1 MGRQTSRRSSERQSV
16 SGGVGSEADHPRPRC
31 ILEVPLADC
40 VAAPLQV
47 RVHTASGLRALVG
60 RLRTFGAVAPIV
72 IDKDNRI
79 VSGHGRVE
87 AAKLLGWK
95 TFPAIRV
102 DDLTHEQIE
111 AYKIADNKLAERST
125 WNDRAVAE
133 IFRELSQISLDF
145 DLVVTGFEQPEID
158 FRIQSLQ
165 EPEEASD
172 DADCSPSASQPVAM
186 LDDVWVLGAHR
197 LICGSALNA
206 DVYAEL
212 LAGEKVSAIWTDPPY
227 NVPISGH
234 VTGKGKRKH
243 PEFVMASGE
252 MSADEFTAFLVTFL
266 KFASTHLQ
274 DGGITY
280 VCMDWRHLSEIL
292 AAVEQIGRRL
302 LNLCVWVKANGG
314 MGSLYRQQH
323 ELVLVI
329 AKPGEKHIN
338 NVQLGKF
345 GRYRTNVWN
354 YAGMNSFARRGQVQ
368 GLDLHPTVK
377 PLAMVSE
384 AILDVTPRDGIVLDP
399 FCGSG
404 TTIIAAERTGRR
416 GYGIE
421 LDPLYVDTAI
431 RRWERLT
438 KQQARLSCGKTF
450 AEVAMERLGAPEG
463 HAA

>member
-1 MGRQTSRRSSERQSV
+1 MGRRSQD
-16 SGGVGSEADHPRPRC
+16 GAGVNEESAVLPRPRS
-31 ILEVPLADC
+31 ILEIPLSDC

-47 RVHTASGLRALVG
+47 RVHTATSLRALAAS
-60 RLRTFGAVAPIV
+60 LRTFGAVAPIV
-72 IDKDNRI
+72 IDQDNRI

-102 DDLTHEQIE
+102 DDLTPEQIE
-111 AYKIADNKLAERST
+111 AYKIADNRLAERST

-133 IFRELSQISLDF
+133 VLRELSRISLDF
-145 DLVVTGFEQPEID
+145 DLEVTGFEQPEID
-158 FRIQSLQ
+158 FRIQSLLD
-165 EPEEASD
+165 PEEVGE
-172 DADCSPSASQPVAM
+172 DADVDPAVAAPVTK
-186 LDDVWVLGAHR
+186 LGDLWLLGSHR
-197 LICGSALNA
+197 LICGDALNA
-206 DVYAEL
+206 DVHAEL

-227 NVPISGH
+227 NVPIAGH
-234 VTGKGKRKH
+234 VSGKGKRQH

-252 MSADEFTAFLVTFL
+252 MSSDEFIVFLATFL
-266 KFASTHLQ
+266 DLASRDLEE
-274 DGGITY
+274 GGITY
-280 VCMDWRHLSEIL
+280 VCMDWRHLKEVL
-292 AAVEQIGRRL
+292 AAIEQIGRRL

-354 YAGMNSFARRGQVQ
+354 YAGMNSFARSGQVQ

-377 PLAMVSE
+377 PLAMVSD
-384 AILDVTPRDGIVLDP
+384 AILDVTPRGGIVLDP

-438 KQQARLSCGKTF
+438 KQQARLSSGKTF
-450 AEVAMERLGAPEG
+450 AEVAMERLAAPDGGAP
-463 HAA
+463 

>member
-1 MGRQTSRRSSERQSV
+1 MGSSKQDRAVTSGAAAARQTPRS
-16 SGGVGSEADHPRPRC
+16 
-31 ILEVPLADC
+31 ILEIPLADC

-47 RVHTASGLRALVG
+47 RVHTASGLRALAG
-60 RLRTFGAVAPIV
+60 SLQTFGPVAPIV
-72 IDKDNRI
+72 VDKDNRI

-102 DDLTHEQIE
+102 DDLTPEQIE
-111 AYKIADNKLAERST
+111 AYRIADNRLAERSA

-133 IFRELSQISLDF
+133 ILRELSRVSLDF
-145 DLVVTGFEQPEID
+145 ELEVTGFEQPEID
-158 FRIQSLQ
+158 FRIQSL
-165 EPEEASD
+165 EDPEEVGD
-172 DADCSPSASQPVAM
+172 DGEVSPAATPPVSK
-186 LDDVWVLGAHR
+186 LGDLWLLGSHR
-197 LICGSALNA
+197 LICGSSLNA

-212 LAGEKVSAIWTDPPY
+212 MGDEQASAIWTDPPY

-234 VTGKGKRKH
+234 VTGNGKRKH
-243 PEFVMASGE
+243 SEFVMASGE
-252 MSADEFTAFLVTFL
+252 MSSDEFIVFLVTFL
-266 KFASTHLQ
+266 KLASLGLKE
-274 DGGITY
+274 GGITY

-292 AAVEQIGRRL
+292 AAIEQVGRRL

-323 ELVLVI
+323 ELILVI

-338 NVQLGKF
+338 NVQLGKH
-345 GRYRTNVWN
+345 GRNRTNVWN

-377 PLAMVSE
+377 PLAMVSD
-384 AILDVTPRDGIVLDP
+384 AILDVTPRGGIVLDP

-404 TTIIAAERTGRR
+404 TTIIAAERTGRK

-421 LDPLYVDTAI
+421 LDPLYVDTAVK
-431 RRWERLT
+431 RWERLT
-438 KQQARLSCGKTF
+438 KQQARLSNGQTF
-450 AEVAMERLGAPEG
+450 AEVAMERLGMAPDGEG
-463 HAA
+463 L